1 MRTKGRATIAACD
14 KDRSDIVAHHTKEAR
29 LHSLR
34 FEMHRVSRSYFF
46 FFLPPPPFFSF
57 FPFFGFG
64 SALSINVCVI
74 SHIA

>member
-1 MRTKGRATIAACD
+1 
-14 KDRSDIVAHHTKEAR
+14 
-29 LHSLR
+29 LR